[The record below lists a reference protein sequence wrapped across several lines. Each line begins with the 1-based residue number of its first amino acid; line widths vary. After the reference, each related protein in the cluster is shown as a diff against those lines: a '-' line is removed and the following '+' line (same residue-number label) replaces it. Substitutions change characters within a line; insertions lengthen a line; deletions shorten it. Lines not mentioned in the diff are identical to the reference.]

1 MRILTLVI
9 VLVLTYFGNVYAQSN
24 CLTDEEVRKSNY
36 LLDDR
41 DWLKEQAR
49 LDSIQLVEYQ
59 QALTAS
65 IALEQQA
72 RNEAANM
79 DTLRLIAVKRYTE
92 LESIVN
98 KEQKKVKRR
107 DRLLWIV
114 STVAFVETVVIG
126 VSYGLSSR

>member
-1 MRILTLVI
+1 M
-9 VLVLTYFGNVYAQSN
+9 LVLTY
-24 CLTDEEVRKSNY
+24 CLTASAQYCLTIEQVKAINY

-59 QALTAS
+59 QALNAS

-72 RNEAANM
+72 RNEAANI
-79 DTLRLIAVKRYTE
+79 DTLRMIAVKRYTE

-107 DRLLWIV
+107 ERLLWIV